1 MTQLINNN
9 NAADAIIREA
19 VLLPPES
26 EAISS
31 ERDEMVRANI
41 ISSKTP
47 VSRDLASATIGGIDI
62 LALSNISCIKA
73 KQKQGKTTALMVI
86 VSAILA
92 GIAFRI
98 RSALFGA
105 TVLWLDTEQSD
116 YDSKLIVERVGQIT
130 ELDPDYIDEHLK
142 VLNVR
147 RFDSQDR
154 RRLMLDAIKTFRPQM
169 VIVDGVVDLID
180 DFNDLV
186 SSKLLVND
194 LLRIASEYNL
204 ALVTVLHTNKSA
216 SDHEMRGH
224 LGTLL
229 AQKSWN
235 VFECE
240 KEENIITVKC
250 SDYRHAQPDKWSVR
264 YDDDGNI
271 CEGDTAYVQM
281 QERKLVE
288 REAKKT
294 EVVTERRDAI
304 MDIVCENG
312 GSMARKEL
320 VEKAMTKLGKSYGTV
335 ATILKQL
342 KTSGNLT
349 ENKGFV
355 FVTKSPLV

>member
-1 MTQLINNN
+1 MTQSINSH
-9 NAADAIIREA
+9 NAADAIIRDA
-19 VLLPPES
+19 ALLPPES

-47 VSRDLASATIGGIDI
+47 VTPDLASATIGGIDI

-147 RFDSQDR
+147 RFDSQER

-194 LLRIASEYNL
+194 LLRIASEYSL

-271 CEGDTAYVQM
+271 CEGDTAYAQL
-281 QERKLVE
+281 QERKQ
-288 REAKKT
+288 
-294 EVVTERRDAI
+294 TERDAEKSKVVEERKSVI
-304 MDIVCENG
+304 LSVLAENG
-312 GSMARKEL
+312 NMMQRKTL
-320 VEKAMTKLGKSYGTV
+320 VSSASKLLKKGPGTV
-335 ATILKQL
+335 Y
-342 KTSGNLT
+342 NLIASMVGDGELF
-349 ENKGFV
+349 ENDGII
-355 FVTKSPLV
+355 TRST